1 MGLQE
6 TANEA
11 KAALEQKEELVVTL
25 QAACTRTIASAEDPE
40 DPELEEGE
48 MRAAAL
54 VSAVGNEV
62 RLFG

>member
-1 MGLQE
+1 LD
-6 TANEA
+6 
-11 KAALEQKEELVVTL
+11 LVNTCRAL

-62 RLFG
+62 RVFG